1 MIQQQCNLKMTF
13 KMTLKIHITIY
24 SLLFQSFAL
33 ENIFE
38 NVVNFSERNN
48 FGIVFVFNLWIKE
61 TEH

>member
-13 KMTLKIHITIY
+13 KMTLKIHITID